1 MSVQGRPSICPRW
14 PRHPVTVWRC
24 SMMDEQ
30 TVCKEDFYHPCAQT
44 DCLCDGWI
52 LYSATV
58 GIYVAMVVMLS
69 CTGNHTPEWWFM
81 TRLSQWGFFFLF
93 FSLLGGAVISW
104 FSNSAS
110 FLWSPPFCG
119 ALRGSRGG
127 DTHAHDMLR
136 LTGGIPT
143 LTLLHRYSSF
153 PPGSLHYSDA
163 CTRPWSRNGDRS
175 AVRRYCLLNGGVE
188 LQKPVTTGREID
200 ECIWHLFRI
209 TVSLVTEVWFS
220 HTGILGEI
228 RFSVQSFVIN
238 RFQAILVS

>member
-1 MSVQGRPSICPRW
+1 MDPLFCCCGHICGYGRHVKLYWES
-14 PRHPVTVWRC
+14 HPWV
-24 SMMDEQ
+24 MIYDQ
-30 TVCKEDFYHPCAQT
+30 IKP
-44 DCLCDGWI
+44 
-52 LYSATV
+52 V
-58 GIYVAMVVMLS
+58 GVFF
-69 CTGNHTPEWWFM
+69 P
-81 TRLSQWGFFFLF
+81 FFFF

-153 PPGSLHYSDA
+153 PPGSLHHSDA

-188 LQKPVTTGREID
+188 LQKPSTTGREIN
-200 ECIWHLFRI
+200 ECTWHLFRI